1 MIAAIYYGPGCP
13 DPTSD
18 WAKIVWTAL
27 ATIIGGV
34 AIFALTKLAERLLLD
49 PVHEQRKVIGE
60 IDVALTHWAWAY
72 ANPALP
78 TPTREK
84 AADEIRLL
92 AGRLI
97 GATNAIRWWLV
108 ASALLGA
115 VKGDKS
121 RQAGK
126 YLIGISNQILTRP
139 DLPGEGWGA
148 HNSKSAAR
156 IRTLLKIPSLEEAN
170 G

>member
-1 MIAAIYYGPGCP
+1 M
-13 DPTSD
+13 SD
-18 WAKIVWTAL
+18 WLRIALTAL

-34 AIFALTKLAERLLLD
+34 LVFVVTRIVERVLLD

-60 IDVALTHWAWAY
+60 IDVALTYWAWAY
-72 ANPALP
+72 ASPGLP
-78 TPTREK
+78 TPDRER
-84 AADEIRLL
+84 AVGEIRLL
-92 AGRLI
+92 AGRLV
-97 GATNAIRWWLV
+97 GATNAIWWWPV
-108 ASALLGA
+108 ASALLSA
-115 VKGDKS
+115 VRGGSS

-139 DLPGEGWGA
+139 DLPGEGWGS

-156 IRTLLKIPSLEEAN
+156 IRALLRIPSIEELEGAN